1 MKTQLLNGCWLYR
14 VGAGAERPITVPF
27 SAHAVGH
34 SECRRT
40 FDLDLAGSKV
50 FLQLDGITY
59 AATVALNGVTLGD
72 MLPYSEYRWDVTDI
86 VTPTGNE
93 ILVVLEDIAPA
104 FGPTEG
110 WENFGGI
117 IRSVKLLYEDMGHI
131 EDVFFHTTLKN
142 GFTDADYTIGVAV
155 SAPENAQQRVRLC
168 DGDTVLLDVTSPAG
182 SSVTEE
188 LKNAHLWSP
197 DDPYLYDL
205 TVELLCDGIVRDVYT
220 HKVGFRALTCDRHR
234 FILNGKPTFLMGV
247 CRHEMMGD
255 SGHVVSPEMIEED
268 FKQIKSLGCN
278 FVRLVH
284 YPHCKETLD
293 IADKVGLMVSEEP
306 GLWWSDTSNPEVA
319 SASLE
324 VLRRTVLRDR
334 NHVSIAFWL
343 CFNECIFTEQFLIDS
358 ARVCRECDPTR
369 LVSGANCMENEDT
382 LYYYEKCGFDFY
394 TMHPYS
400 ETFARAREAARV
412 LHDKPLLFSEW
423 GGFHVY
429 NNPRLLGDF
438 IAEMKALYR
447 QNDDNGA
454 LAGAFFWMW
463 CEVKDYNRGEP
474 ACTDGTLREGL
485 VTAEREPTMIYQA
498 YIDAWAKGDPAPA
511 ETLYKID
518 YLDDAFTPA
527 APFVCESLGM
537 DFTAALRRAEQPI
550 RVNRFNNMRPRK
562 LTVGPVLQD
571 GTAHGLLNTP
581 VVLSDDEPLVFTGD
595 AFTDRITL
603 IGCVSMT
610 HGYPVSGALNEEVA
624 LLTVHT
630 DDGILLEMPLR
641 AGREVSTVFTTLGS
655 SRIDPQTDIA
665 SPFARFSY
673 ETNFEQ
679 YVIRRL
685 TVQLPKKANVRKI
698 VLRSLVPGNDLLI
711 YGAFGA

>member
-1 MKTQLLNGCWLYR
+1 MRTQLLNGTWLYR
-14 VGAGAERPITVPF
+14 VGAGPEKPIAVPF

-34 SECRRT
+34 SECRRL
-40 FDLDLAGSKV
+40 FDLDGTGSRIY
-50 FLQLDGITY
+50 LQLDGITY
-59 AATVALNGVTLGD
+59 AAAVTLNGRLLGD
-72 MLPYSEYRWDVTDI
+72 MLPYSEYRWDVTDL
-86 VTPTGNE
+86 VKPEGNE
-93 ILVVLEDIAPA
+93 LLVALEDIAPA

-117 IRSVKLLYEDMGHI
+117 IRSVRLLYEDGVRI
-131 EDVFFHTTLKN
+131 EDVFFHTSLKN
-142 GFTDADYTIGVAV
+142 DYHDAEYTIGVAV
-155 SAPENAQQRVRLC
+155 SAPEAAQQRVTLC
-168 DGDTVLLDVTSPAG
+168 DGETVLLDAVSAAG
-182 SSVTEE
+182 SSITEE
-188 LKNAHLWSP
+188 LHNVHLWSP
-197 DDPYLYDL
+197 EDPHLYDL
-205 TVELLCDGIVRDVYT
+205 TVELLLDGRVCDTYT
-220 HKVGFRALTCDRHR
+220 HKVGFRELKCDRHR

-247 CRHEMMGD
+247 CRHEMMGN
-255 SGHVVSPEMIEED
+255 SGHVVSPERIEAD
-268 FKQIKSLGCN
+268 FQQIKSLGCN

-382 LYYYEKCGFDFY
+382 LYYYNKCGFDFY

-447 QNDDNGA
+447 RNDDDGA

-498 YIDAWAKGDPAPA
+498 YIDAWAKGDPAPSA
-511 ETLYKID
+511 TLYKAEW
-518 YLDDAFTPA
+518 LDDGFTPA
-527 APFVCESLGM
+527 HPFVCESSGA
-537 DFTAALRRAEQPI
+537 DFTTALRRAEQPI
-550 RVNRFNNMRPRK
+550 HAGRFNNMRPRR
-562 LTVGPVLQD
+562 LDVGPVLQD
-571 GTAHGLLNTP
+571 GAAHGLLNTP
-581 VVLSDDEPLVFTGD
+581 VVLPDDGELLFTGE
-595 AFTDRITL
+595 ALTDRITL

-610 HGYPVSGALNEEVA
+610 HGYPVSGAFGETTA
-624 LLTVHT
+624 QLTVT
-630 DDGILLEMPLR
+630 AADGSSFEMPLR

-655 SRIDPQTDIA
+655 SRIDPQTDLA
-665 SPFARFSY
+665 VPFVRFSY

-685 TVQLPKKANVRKI
+685 TVQLPGIMDVRSI
-698 VLRSLVPGNDLLI
+698 SLRNALAGNDLLI

>member
-343 CFNECIFTEQFLIDS
+343 CFNECIFTAS
-358 ARVCRECDPTR
+358 AASATPRALSPAQTAWRMR
-369 LVSGANCMENEDT
+369 T
-382 LYYYEKCGFDFY
+382 LCITTK
-394 TMHPYS
+394 S
-400 ETFARAREAARV
+400 
-412 LHDKPLLFSEW
+412 
-423 GGFHVY
+423 
-429 NNPRLLGDF
+429 
-438 IAEMKALYR
+438 
-447 QNDDNGA
+447 
-454 LAGAFFWMW
+454 
-463 CEVKDYNRGEP
+463 
-474 ACTDGTLREGL
+474 
-485 VTAEREPTMIYQA
+485 
-498 YIDAWAKGDPAPA
+498 
-511 ETLYKID
+511 
-518 YLDDAFTPA
+518 
-527 APFVCESLGM
+527 
-537 DFTAALRRAEQPI
+537 AALTSTPCTPT
-550 RVNRFNNMRPRK
+550 PR
-562 LTVGPVLQD
+562 
-571 GTAHGLLNTP
+571 
-581 VVLSDDEPLVFTGD
+581 
-595 AFTDRITL
+595 
-603 IGCVSMT
+603 
-610 HGYPVSGALNEEVA
+610 
-624 LLTVHT
+624 
-630 DDGILLEMPLR
+630 PLR
-641 AGREVSTVFTTLGS
+641 APVKLPAFCTTSPCCSRNGAVSTSTT
-655 SRIDPQTDIA
+655 
-665 SPFARFSY
+665 
-673 ETNFEQ
+673 
-679 YVIRRL
+679 IRVCWATL
-685 TVQLPKKANVRKI
+685 LRK
-698 VLRSLVPGNDLLI
+698 
-711 YGAFGA
+711 